1 MVTTKLSIAIKR
13 YINIR
18 SGPRGPVRLC
28 RGDQYVWILGYSD
41 SIQESAVFWTNPSPQ
56 IFFSIKLSH
65 PIKIYVHYLKKDC
78 TKPSCHQKQS
88 LYKKICRK
96 PHLKNVSRHWD
107 ALINSTHL
115 IKQCVPSDKSDH
127 YWVYVFWV
135 ERFH

>member
-18 SGPRGPVRLC
+18 SVPRGPVRLC
-28 RGDQYVWILGYSD
+28 RWDQYVSLDIQILSKRVLF
-41 SIQESAVFWTNPSPQ
+41 SELIQVTK
-56 IFFSIKLSH
+56 FFFNKTLTSNKNLCTLSE
-65 PIKIYVHYLKKDC
+65 KDC